1 MVIQRTI
8 HQMYHGTTRGRNLG
22 GTGHIVPIH
31 DKITCQEVITR
42 GIVRYDMSRLI
53 IYGTR
58 ERQFPIPSLGMDR
71 RETHPVCPACCGFIF
86 SVHIHLARNGNNAV
100 YEMVVQEFQ

>member
-1 MVIQRTI
+1 MFIVFMVIQRTI

-53 IYGTR
+53 ITVQENASSPFPPWAWIGVK
-58 ERQFPIPSLGMDR
+58 PIPSVLR
-71 RETHPVCPACCGFIF
+71 AAVSYSPSTFTLPETGIMP
-86 SVHIHLARNGNNAV
+86 S
-100 YEMVVQEFQ
+100 MKW